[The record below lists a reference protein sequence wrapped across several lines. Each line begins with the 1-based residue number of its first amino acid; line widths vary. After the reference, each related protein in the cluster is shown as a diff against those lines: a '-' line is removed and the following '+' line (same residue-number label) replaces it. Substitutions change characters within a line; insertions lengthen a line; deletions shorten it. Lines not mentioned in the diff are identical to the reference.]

1 MRNRAFPLGIGLLAA
16 ALVAAVGVPAARAQE
31 RASLADRVTALEQQ
45 QQRSDQGTLNLV
57 NQIQNLQGQLRDMQ
71 GQIEELQHK
80 LQESDQR
87 QKDQYV
93 DLDSRLSRLEGNR
106 PAGAAAGIAP
116 ATAASTAGAP
126 GAAAPDAPAAPAA
139 SAPSPAA
146 AAAPVP
152 APQPALAAAAVPAP
166 AVAPV
171 SPAAAEQTAYDHA
184 FQALRDGDYAEAAR
198 RFRAFMAQYPNGPL
212 APNAA
217 YWLGESYYVTQN
229 FQVSL
234 QTFQNL
240 LAHYPGSPK
249 APDALLKVGYCQYEL
264 KQWAAARTTLEA
276 VAAKY
281 PNTTVAHL
289 AEGRLRAI
297 RLQTGG

>member
-16 ALVAAVGVPAARAQE
+16 ALVAAVGVPAVQAQE

-45 QQRSDQGTLNLV
+45 QARANDGTLSLLNRLQNLEQQV
-57 NQIQNLQGQLRDMQ
+57 RNLQGQ
-71 GQIEELQHK
+71 IEQLQHQQ
-80 LQESDQR
+80 QESDQR

-116 ATAASTAGAP
+116 ADAVSTASAP
-126 GAAAPDAPAAPAA
+126 SAAPLDAPVAPAA
-139 SAPSPAA
+139 SASPPAA
-146 AAAPVP
+146 AVP

-166 AVAPV
+166 AVATV
-171 SPAAAEQTAYDHA
+171 NPAATEQTAYDHA
-184 FQALRDGDYAEAAR
+184 FQALRDGDYAESAR
-198 RFRAFMAQYPNGPL
+198 RFRAFMAQYPDSTL

-234 QTFQNL
+234 QTFQGL
-240 LAHYPGSPK
+240 LARYPGSPK

-276 VAAKY
+276 VVAKY

>member
-152 APQPALAAAAVPAP
+152 AP

>member
-1 MRNRAFPLGIGLLAA
+1 MRNRAFPFGIGLLAA

-93 DLDSRLSRLEGNR
+93 DLDSRLSRLEGNH

-116 ATAASTAGAP
+116 AAAASTASAP
-126 GAAAPDAPAAPAA
+126 PPLNVPSAPAA
-139 SAPSPAA
+139 SAPSPARA
-146 AAAPVP
+146 VP

-166 AVAPV
+166 AAAPAN
-171 SPAAAEQTAYDHA
+171 PAVAEQTAYDHA

-198 RFRAFMAQYPNGPL
+198 RFRAFMAQYPDGPL

-234 QTFQNL
+234 QTFQSL
-240 LAHYPGSPK
+240 LARYPGSPK

-264 KQWAAARTTLEA
+264 KQWAAARATLEA

>member
-1 MRNRAFPLGIGLLAA
+1 MRNRAFPCGIGLLAA

-31 RASLADRVTALEQQ
+31 RASLADRVAALEQQ
-45 QQRSDQGTLNLV
+45 QARANEGTLSLV
-57 NQIQNLQGQLRDMQ
+57 NRLQNLEQQVRDLQ
-71 GQIEELQHK
+71 GQIEQLQHQQ
-80 LQESDQR
+80 QESDQR

-93 DLDSRLSRLEGNR
+93 DLDSRLGRLEGNR
-106 PAGAAAGIAP
+106 PAGAASAGVAEPAGSMSGMAP
-116 ATAASTAGAP
+116 ASAGSATVVP
-126 GAAAPDAPAAPAA
+126 PPAAV
-139 SAPSPAA
+139 APEPT
-146 AAAPVP
+146 
-152 APQPALAAAAVPAP
+152 PALAAAVPAVAP
-166 AVAPV
+166 VAPV

-184 FQALRDGDYAEAAR
+184 FQALRDGDYAESAR
-198 RFRAFMAQYPNGPL
+198 RFRAFMAQYPGSTL
-212 APNAA
+212 APNAD

-234 QTFQNL
+234 QTFQGL
-240 LAHYPGSPK
+240 LARYPGSLK

-276 VAAKY
+276 VVAKY

>member
-31 RASLADRVTALEQQ
+31 RAGLADRVAALEQQ
-45 QQRSDQGTLNLV
+45 QARANEGTLSLV
-57 NQIQNLQGQLRDMQ
+57 NRLQNLEQQVRDLQ
-71 GQIEELQHK
+71 GQIEQLQHQQ
-80 LQESDQR
+80 QESDQR

-93 DLDSRLSRLEGNR
+93 DLDSRLSRLEGK
-106 PAGAAAGIAP
+106 PLGAAAGN
-116 ATAASTAGAP
+116 T
-126 GAAAPDAPAAPAA
+126 AAPAGSMSVMA
-139 SAPSPAA
+139 PTSTPAGSATVVPPPAVV
-146 AAAPVP
+146 APVP
-152 APQPALAAAAVPAP
+152 TPALAAAAVPA
-166 AVAPV
+166 VAPAAAV

-184 FQALRDGDYAEAAR
+184 FQALRDGDYAESAR
-198 RFRAFMAQYPNGPL
+198 RFRAFMAQYPGSAL
-212 APNAA
+212 APNAD

-234 QTFQNL
+234 QTFQGL
-240 LAHYPGSPK
+240 LARYPGSPK

-276 VAAKY
+276 VVARY

>member
-1 MRNRAFPLGIGLLAA
+1 MRNRAFPCGIGLLAA
-16 ALVAAVGVPAARAQE
+16 ALVAAVGVPVAHAQE
-31 RASLADRVTALEQQ
+31 RASLADRVAALEQQ
-45 QQRSDQGTLNLV
+45 QARANEGTLSLV
-57 NQIQNLQGQLRDMQ
+57 NRLQNLEQQVRDLQ
-71 GQIEELQHK
+71 GQIEQLQHQQ
-80 LQESDQR
+80 QESDQR

-93 DLDSRLSRLEGNR
+93 DLDSRLGRLEGTR
-106 PAGAAAGIAP
+106 PAGAASAGIA
-116 ATAASTAGAP
+116 
-126 GAAAPDAPAAPAA
+126 APAGSMSVMAPTSSPAGSATVVPPPAA
-139 SAPSPAA
+139 V
-146 AAAPVP
+146 APVP
-152 APQPALAAAAVPAP
+152 TPALAAAAVPA
-166 AVAPV
+166 VAPAAAV

-184 FQALRDGDYAEAAR
+184 FQALRDGDYAESAR
-198 RFRAFMAQYPNGPL
+198 RFRAFMAQYPGSTL
-212 APNAA
+212 APNAD

-234 QTFQNL
+234 QTFQGL
-240 LAHYPGSPK
+240 LARYPGSPK

-276 VAAKY
+276 VVAKY

>member
-1 MRNRAFPLGIGLLAA
+1 MRNRAFPCGIGLLAA
-16 ALVAAVGVPAARAQE
+16 ALVAAVGAPAARAQD
-31 RASLADRVTALEQQ
+31 RASLADRVAALEQQ
-45 QQRSDQGTLNLV
+45 QARANEGTLSLV
-57 NQIQNLQGQLRDMQ
+57 NRLQNLEQQVRDLQ
-71 GQIEELQHK
+71 GQIEQLQHQQ
-80 LQESDQR
+80 QESDQR

-93 DLDSRLSRLEGNR
+93 DLDSRLSRLEGK
-106 PAGAAAGIAP
+106 PLGAAP
-116 ATAASTAGAP
+116 ASTVNPASPMSAGAP
-126 GAAAPDAPAAPAA
+126 VPAGSVAVVP
-139 SAPSPAA
+139 PPT

-152 APQPALAAAAVPAP
+152 PPALAAAAVPAVAP
-166 AVAPV
+166 AAPV

-184 FQALRDGDYAEAAR
+184 FQALRDGDYAESAR
-198 RFRAFMAQYPNGPL
+198 RFRAFMAQYPGSTL
-212 APNAA
+212 APNAD

-234 QTFQNL
+234 QTFQGL
-240 LAHYPGSPK
+240 LARYPGSPK

-264 KQWAAARTTLEA
+264 KQWAAARTTLEE
-276 VAAKY
+276 VVAKY

>member
-16 ALVAAVGVPAARAQE
+16 ALVAAVGVPAAQAQE

-57 NQIQNLQGQLRDMQ
+57 NQIQNLQGQLRDLQ
-71 GQIEELQHK
+71 GQIEELQHR

-106 PAGAAAGIAP
+106 PPAAAAGNAP
-116 ATAASTAGAP
+116 AGAASTASAP
-126 GAAAPDAPAAPAA
+126 TVPPPGAPAAPAA
-139 SAPSPAA
+139 SVPPPATA
-146 AAAPVP
+146 VPV
-152 APQPALAAAAVPAP
+152 PQPALAAAAVPAP
-166 AVAPV
+166 AAAPV
-171 SPAAAEQTAYDHA
+171 NAAAAEQTAYDHA

-198 RFRAFMAQYPNGPL
+198 RFRAFMVQYPDGPL

-240 LAHYPGSPK
+240 LARYPGSPK

-264 KQWAAARTTLEA
+264 KQWPAARATLSQ
-276 VAAKY
+276 VVAKY